1 MATTANS
8 SSWIRTY
15 TRDDATKYQI
25 AYRSNNTWKEDANG
39 RALPGSFTTNLQV
52 DRTAIDGGVT
62 GGGVNAT
69 WTTAA
74 TRGPGANGVWERKY
88 LDDSDTTL
96 GFALPDASWD
106 DLNNR
111 SSNFNS
117 QVSNVSAGAIAKYFR
132 TLGYG
137 RGSGLSTQEGAIREL
152 TRSQGSNNQGN
163 SSEDATGAN
172 RMFVKSLAEESGDR
186 PRQKYG
192 ARYTY
197 YYPMALKA
205 NRDQDKLSI
214 SVLEYRPRPINKET
228 TGGKTTLG
236 IGERPA
242 YTGKTLGSVF
252 LPVPGSVL
260 DSNNVSWA
268 EDEMDPAKL
277 ALANAFFENVQKGS
291 GAIDGI
297 IDSAAGI
304 AGAVGENAGDVK
316 TGVAAALAKSATG
329 GNILT
334 RSTGAVIN
342 PNMELLFRGPQ
353 LRNFGLTWKMSPR
366 DYEESEMIKK
376 IIRMFKQSMAV
387 KRSESLVFLKSPNTY
402 KLQYITAGG
411 RDHSFLP
418 KIKECALTGCSVNYT
433 PDGNYQTYENSSM
446 VAYEM
451 TLNFAELEPIY
462 HDDYS
467 KLDDNEDQSI
477 GF

>member
-1 MATTANS
+1 
-8 SSWIRTY
+8 
-15 TRDDATKYQI
+15 
-25 AYRSNNTWKEDANG
+25 
-39 RALPGSFTTNLQV
+39 
-52 DRTAIDGGVT
+52 
-62 GGGVNAT
+62 
-69 WTTAA
+69 
-74 TRGPGANGVWERKY
+74 
-88 LDDSDTTL
+88 
-96 GFALPDASWD
+96 
-106 DLNNR
+106 
-111 SSNFNS
+111 
-117 QVSNVSAGAIAKYFR
+117 
-132 TLGYG
+132 
-137 RGSGLSTQEGAIREL
+137 
-152 TRSQGSNNQGN
+152 
-163 SSEDATGAN
+163 
-172 RMFVKSLAEESGDR
+172 
-186 PRQKYG
+186 
-192 ARYTY
+192 
-197 YYPMALKA
+197 MALKA

-260 DSNNVSWA
+260 DSNNVRWA

-342 PNMELLFRGPQ
+342 PNMELLFKGPQ

-366 DYEESEMIKK
+366 DYEESEMIKN
-376 IIRMFKQSMAV
+376 IIRLFKQSMAV

-402 KLQYITAGG
+402 KLRYLTAGK
-411 RDHSFLP
+411 REHKFLP

>member
-25 AYRSNNTWKEDANG
+25 AYRSNNTWKQDANG

-62 GGGVNAT
+62 GGGINAT

-96 GFALPDASWD
+96 GFALPDAGWD

-117 QVSNVSAGAIAKYFR
+117 QVSNVSANAIAKYFR
-132 TLGYG
+132 TLGFG

-172 RMFVKSLAEESGDR
+172 RMFLKSLAEEAGDR
-186 PRQKYG
+186 PREKYG

-214 SVLEYRPRPINKET
+214 SVLEYKPRPIGE
-228 TGGKTTLG
+228 GSPSGLG
-236 IGERPA
+236 IGQREGYNSR
-242 YTGKTLGSVF
+242 TLGSVF

-260 DSNNVSWA
+260 DSNNVSW
-268 EDEMDPAKL
+268 DTNSMDPVKL
-277 ALANAFFENVQKGS
+277 LASQAFFKNVQEG
-291 GAIDGI
+291 GVDGLV
-297 IDSAAGI
+297 DSLGNVAKS
-304 AGAVGENAGDVK
+304 VGENKGDVK
-316 TGVAAALAKSATG
+316 TAVGAALAQAATG

-334 RSTGAVIN
+334 RATGAVIN
-342 PNMELLFRGPQ
+342 PNMELLFKGPQ
-353 LRNFGLTWKMSPR
+353 LRTFGLTWKMSPR
-366 DYEESEMIKK
+366 DYEESQMIKN

-387 KRSESLVFLKSPNTY
+387 KRTKSQLFLKSPNTY
-402 KLQYITAGG
+402 KLEYLTAGG

-418 KIKECALTGCSVNYT
+418 KIKECALTGCNINYT
-433 PDGNYQTYENSSM
+433 PDGNYQTYEDSSM

-451 TLNFAELEPIY
+451 TLNFNELEPIY
-462 HDDYS
+462 HDDYYN
-467 KLDDNEDQSI
+467 LDQDTDTSI

>member
-8 SSWIRTY
+8 PSWIRTY

-25 AYRSNNTWKEDANG
+25 AYRSNTTWKVTASG

-62 GGGVNAT
+62 GGGINAP

-88 LDDSDTTL
+88 IDDSDTTL

-117 QVSNVSAGAIAKYFR
+117 QVSNISANAIAKYFR

-137 RGSGLSTQEGAIREL
+137 RGSGVSTQEGAIREL

-163 SSEDATGAN
+163 SSETTVTGTN
-172 RMFVKSLAEESGDR
+172 IKTLAEGAGDR
-186 PRQKYG
+186 PRQRYG
-192 ARYTY
+192 SRYTY
-197 YYPMALKA
+197 YYPVALEA
-205 NRDQDKLSI
+205 NADQDKLSI
-214 SVLEYRPRPINKET
+214 SVLKYTPRPPSAS
-228 TGGKTTLG
+228 GLG
-236 IGERPA
+236 IGERA
-242 YTGKTLGSVF
+242 GYKSRILGSVI
-252 LPVPGSVL
+252 LPVPGNVI
-260 DSNNVSWA
+260 DSNNVSWNT
-268 EDEMDPAKL
+268 DEMDPVKL
-277 ALANAFFENVQKGS
+277 LASSAFFDNVQKGT
-291 GAIDGI
+291 GAIDGLADTLGQI
-297 IDSAAGI
+297 GVSI
-304 AGAVGENAGDVK
+304 GENSGDVK
-316 TGVAAALAKSATG
+316 TAVSAALAKAATG
-329 GNILT
+329 GSILT
-334 RSTGAVIN
+334 RTTGSVIN
-342 PNMELLFRGPQ
+342 PNMELLFKGPQ
-353 LRNFGLTWKMSPR
+353 LRTFGLTWKMSPR

-376 IIRMFKQSMAV
+376 IIREFKQSMAV
-387 KRSESLVFLKSPNTY
+387 QRSESMLFLKSPSTY

-411 RDHSFLP
+411 KDHSFLP
-418 KIKECALTGCSVNYT
+418 KIKECALTGCNINYT

-451 TLNFAELEPIY
+451 TLNFNELEPIY
-462 HDDYS
+462 HDDYT
-467 KLDDNEDQSI
+467 KLDGDTDESI

>member
-117 QVSNVSAGAIAKYFR
+117 QVSNVSAGAIVKYFR

-172 RMFVKSLAEESGDR
+172 RMFLKSLAEEAADK
-186 PRQKYG
+186 PRKKYG

-342 PNMELLFRGPQ
+342 PNMELLFKGPQ

-366 DYEESEMIKK
+366 DYEESEMIKN
-376 IIRMFKQSMAV
+376 IIRLFKQSMAV

-402 KLQYITAGG
+402 KLQYLTAGK
-411 RDHSFLP
+411 REHKFLP

>member
-117 QVSNVSAGAIAKYFR
+117 QVSNVSASAIAKYFR

-172 RMFVKSLAEESGDR
+172 RMFLKSLAEEAADR
-186 PRQKYG
+186 PRKKYG

-260 DSNNVSWA
+260 DNNNVQWGS
-268 EDEMDPAKL
+268 DEMDPAKL
-277 ALANAFFENVQKGS
+277 ALANAFFENVQKGGGGVEGLIGS
-291 GAIDGI
+291 VGDL
-297 IDSAAGI
+297 

-366 DYEESEMIKK
+366 DYEESEMIKN
-376 IIRMFKQSMAV
+376 IIRLFKQSMAV

-402 KLQYITAGG
+402 KLRYLTAGK
-411 RDHSFLP
+411 REHKFLP

>member
-15 TRDDATKYQI
+15 TRNDATKYQI

-172 RMFVKSLAEESGDR
+172 RTLIKSLAEEAGDK
-186 PRQKYG
+186 PREKYG
-192 ARYTY
+192 SRYTY
-197 YYPMALKA
+197 YYPVALKA
-205 NRDQDKLSI
+205 NRDQDKLQI
-214 SVLEYRPRPINKET
+214 SVLEYKPRPIGE
-228 TGGKTTLG
+228 GSQSGLG
-236 IGERPA
+236 IGEREG
-242 YTGKTLGSVF
+242 YTSRTLGSVF
-252 LPVPGSVL
+252 LPVPGNVV
-260 DSNNVSWA
+260 DSNNVSWDA
-268 EDEMDPAKL
+268 NEMDPVKL
-277 ALANAFFENVQKGS
+277 LASNAFFDNVQKGS
-291 GAIDGI
+291 GAIDGLVE
-297 IDSAAGI
+297 SAAGI

-342 PNMELLFRGPQ
+342 PNMELLFKGPQ
-353 LRNFGLTWKMSPR
+353 LRTFSLTWKMSPR
-366 DYEESEMIKK
+366 DYEESQMIKN
-376 IIRMFKQSMAV
+376 IIRLFKQSMAV

-402 KLQYITAGG
+402 KLQYLTGS
-411 RDHSFLP
+411 RNHRFLP